1 MTRHRRQGLSL
12 LGHRERKHW
21 LMSLLGLITG
31 LEFFENVMF
40 VFGAAHVMG
49 GLDAAPGEF
58 VRVQAAYAVGSLLAI
73 VLQQRLSQ
81 HLGYRR
87 YLGAALALFTLG
99 LLGCAQSQSLG
110 QMALSRLV
118 QGAGGGAFFTS
129 CRILVVVLFT
139 PADRPRAVRHF
150 MLAIFGASALAP
162 MCAAYLIEH
171 HGWATLFYAA
181 LPPALLAILGTALLM
196 PEDAGKS
203 PPSELPQRR
212 DLLALL
218 GFAAAVICLQWSFA
232 EARFD
237 MLGHPLRLAL
247 LGLGGAL
254 LLAAFLWSQWRHDA
268 PLLHLRRLQSPL
280 YIAGLGL
287 YFVHYFLS
295 NFSAYLFP
303 IFAEGG
309 LGLPLSTTGLLN
321 SLASIASLLVAIA
334 YMAWGGRL
342 SRKRPL
348 MLLGLACLGCCA
360 VGLSCLPAQSDLLPL
375 LPPLLAKGAFGALL
389 VLPVAGQTFR
399 ELGDA
404 HFAHGYQGKNL
415 MRQIASSASGALAAV
430 MLQNR
435 QFGQRDALLQDLD
448 SGRAAVVES
457 LGNLTQAFGAQG
469 LNPSQAHAAALA
481 QLSALV
487 DRQAL
492 LLACQDLYRLVA
504 LLALLAAGIVM
515 VQRQL
520 R

>member
-1 MTRHRRQGLSL
+1 MNQARGRGLSL

-31 LEFFENVMF
+31 IKFFENVMF

-87 YLGAALALFTLG
+87 YLGAALTLFTLG

-110 QMALSRLV
+110 QMTVSRLI

-129 CRILVVVLFT
+129 CRILVPLLFT
-139 PADRPRAVRHF
+139 PADRPRAVKHF
-150 MLAIFGASALAP
+150 MIAIFGASALAP
-162 MCAAYLIEH
+162 LCSAYLIEN
-171 HGWATLFYAA
+171 HGWASIFYAA
-181 LPPALLAILGTALLM
+181 LPPT
-196 PEDAGKS
+196 
-203 PPSELPQRR
+203 
-212 DLLALL
+212 LLALAGTVL
-218 GFAAAVICLQWSFA
+218 LLPPKAGRNQAQTQALHHSGLPLIGFVLAAICLQWSFA

-237 MLGHPLRLAL
+237 ILAHPLRLAL
-247 LGLGGAL
+247 LGLGGVML
-254 LLAAFLWSQWRHDA
+254 LGGFLWSQWHHDA
-268 PLLHLRRLQSPL
+268 PLLHLRRLQSPV

-287 YFVHYFLS
+287 YFIHYFLS

-303 IFAEGG
+303 IYAERG
-309 LGLPLSTTGLLN
+309 LGLPLLTTGTLN
-321 SLASIASLLVAIA
+321 SVASVASLVVALA
-334 YMAWGGRL
+334 YIYWGGRL

-348 MLLGLACLGCCA
+348 MLLGLLCLAFCC
-360 VGLSCLPAQSDLLPL
+360 VWLSSLPADTDVRPL
-375 LPPLLAKGAFGALL
+375 LPALLAKGAFGALL
-389 VLPVAGQTFR
+389 VLPIAGQTFK
-399 ELGDA
+399 ELGDEN
-404 HFAHGYQGKNL
+404 FAHGYQGKNL

-435 QFGQRDALLQDLD
+435 QFSLHDILLAELNDGRPGVRVWIDSLSTALH
-448 SGRAAVVES
+448 AK
-457 LGNLTQAFGAQG
+457 G
-469 LNPSQAHAAALA
+469 LSTIEAHSAALG
-481 QLSALV
+481 QLSALL

-492 LLACQDLYRLVA
+492 LLACQDLYRLLTV
-504 LLALLAAGIVM
+504 LALLGATAVLL
-515 VQRQL
+515 QRRL